1 MPISPPSAAGPAAA
15 WPDVPAPGP
24 SFSLSA
30 SPIHR
35 HLATSHTNNTY
46 TRKRRLDIHT
56 YTHSHSIDTDNIIDL
71 GPSPPCP
78 SRAGSRVSAT
88 TAQFASIQLIDS
100 PRTLPIESSPSIRS
114 EALHSS
120 GYISPNPPSSAT
132 FLSTNS
138 SSQGYSPF
146 PLLPPEI
153 LNAEWNDSNEVHH
166 QQHPSNSTPL
176 VRVDPAQDTYSH
188 HHPSSSPSLPH
199 GASMS
204 TVAIPFDPTFTMGS
218 RSTFTWPG
226 LEHSGESSG
235 TLLGHNLASLGS
247 SDASLTPPSG
257 SRSVTASPPRGV
269 MTPEQR
275 ELKKQRDQARRDS
288 KTSQRVR
295 RAGSNSYIHSPPLSM
310 PDVSST
316 MGVPVY
322 TTAPAPI
329 SLLAEP
335 TTTMGSS
342 SYLPSYSPPLS
353 DHGYQ
358 SGYPPMA
365 PAYSMGGMDYSNQFQ
380 PPAQYGRP
388 PLSVSQDPMM
398 YGVPPSM
405 APGAGADQG
414 GHVRVVQS
422 RPKPQ
427 CWEHGCNGRQFSTFS
442 NLLRHQREKSGQAAK
457 ATCPNCGAEF
467 TRTTARN
474 GHLLHDKCKQRRNT

>member
-1 MPISPPSAAGPAAA
+1 MASSFPEQGCEDSYSLPP
-15 WPDVPAPGP
+15 
-24 SFSLSA
+24 
-30 SPIHR
+30 R
-35 HLATSHTNNTY
+35 
-46 TRKRRLDIHT
+46 
-56 YTHSHSIDTDNIIDL
+56 
-71 GPSPPCP
+71 

-88 TAQFASIQLIDS
+88 AAQFANIQLVDS
-100 PRTLPIESSPSIRS
+100 PRTLPLESSPSVRS

-120 GYISPNPPSSAT
+120 GYISPNPPNSAT
-132 FLSTNS
+132 FLSS
-138 SSQGYSPF
+138 SNSQGYSPF

-153 LNAEWNDSNEVHH
+153 LNAGWNEHEVH
-166 QQHPSNSTPL
+166 QTSDSTPL
-176 VRVDPAQDTYSH
+176 VRVDPAQDYS
-188 HHPSSSPSLPH
+188 SNQSSPPLRT

-204 TVAIPFDPTFTMGS
+204 AIAMQFDPSFTMGS
-218 RSTFTWPG
+218 RSSFTWPG
-226 LEHSGESSG
+226 LDNSEPSGA
-235 TLLGHNLASLGS
+235 LLGHNLSSLGHVP
-247 SDASLTPPSG
+247 DASLTPPSG
-257 SRSVTASPPRGV
+257 SRSVTASPPRGTL
-269 MTPEQR
+269 TPEQR
-275 ELKKQRDQARRDS
+275 ELKKQRDMARRDS
-288 KTSQRVR
+288 KASQRVR
-295 RAGSNSYIHSPPLSM
+295 RAGSNPYVHSPPLSL

-316 MGVPVY
+316 MGVPIY

-358 SGYPPMA
+358 GGYPPMA
-365 PAYSMGGMDYSNQFQ
+365 PAYSMGGMDYSHQFQ
-380 PPAQYGRP
+380 QPTQYGYVSRENGQGVQDLKLTKDQRRSRP
-388 PLSVSQDPMM
+388 HMPVGQDPSMM

-405 APGAGADQG
+405 GGGPGAPDQG
-414 GHVRVVQS
+414 DTVVQS

-474 GHLLHDKCKQRRNT
+474 GHLLHDKCKQQQQRRNT

>member
-1 MPISPPSAAGPAAA
+1 MASSYSEQGCETSYSLPP
-15 WPDVPAPGP
+15 
-24 SFSLSA
+24 
-30 SPIHR
+30 R
-35 HLATSHTNNTY
+35 
-46 TRKRRLDIHT
+46 
-56 YTHSHSIDTDNIIDL
+56 
-71 GPSPPCP
+71 

-88 TAQFASIQLIDS
+88 TAQFASIQLVDS
-100 PRTLPIESSPSIRS
+100 PRTLPLESSPSIRS

-120 GYISPNPPSSAT
+120 SSAGYISPNPPSSAT
-132 FLSTNS
+132 FLPAPS
-138 SSQGYSPF
+138 SHGYSPF

-153 LNAEWNDSNEVHH
+153 LNAEWNDTEVHH
-166 QQHPSNSTPL
+166 HHTSNSTPL
-176 VRVDPAQDTYSH
+176 VRVDPAQDYS
-188 HHPSSSPSLPH
+188 HHPSSSPLPT

-218 RSTFTWPG
+218 RSAFTWPG
-226 LEHSGESSG
+226 LDNHESGG
-235 TLLGHNLASLGS
+235 ALLGHNLASLAS
-247 SDASLTPPSG
+247 ASDASLTPPSG
-257 SRSVTASPPRGV
+257 SRSVTSSPPRGTL
-269 MTPEQR
+269 TPEQR
-275 ELKKQRDQARRDS
+275 ELKKQRDMARRDS
-288 KTSQRVR
+288 KTSVRVR
-295 RAGSNSYIHSPPLSM
+295 RAGSNPYVNSPPLTM
-310 PDVSST
+310 PDVSGT

-342 SYLPSYSPPLS
+342 SYLPSYSPPLP

-365 PAYSMGGMDYSNQFQ
+365 PTYGMGGMDYSNQFQ
-380 PPAQYGRP
+380 PQAQYGYEPPPLENKADRKKQANTLRRSRP
-388 PLSVSQDPMM
+388 PLPVSQDPSMM
-398 YGVPPSM
+398 YGVPPSV
-405 APGAGADQG
+405 ASGAGPDHQGG

>member
-1 MPISPPSAAGPAAA
+1 
-15 WPDVPAPGP
+15 
-24 SFSLSA
+24 
-30 SPIHR
+30 
-35 HLATSHTNNTY
+35 
-46 TRKRRLDIHT
+46 
-56 YTHSHSIDTDNIIDL
+56 
-71 GPSPPCP
+71 
-78 SRAGSRVSAT
+78 
-88 TAQFASIQLIDS
+88 
-100 PRTLPIESSPSIRS
+100 
-114 EALHSS
+114 
-120 GYISPNPPSSAT
+120 
-132 FLSTNS
+132 
-138 SSQGYSPF
+138 
-146 PLLPPEI
+146 
-153 LNAEWNDSNEVHH
+153 
-166 QQHPSNSTPL
+166 
-176 VRVDPAQDTYSH
+176 
-188 HHPSSSPSLPH
+188 
-199 GASMS
+199 MS

-365 PAYSMGGMDYSNQFQ
+365 PTYSMGGMDYSNQFQ
-380 PPAQYGRP
+380 PPAQYGYVSSEPRSGGRGHYFWQKQQQQGRKADTPPLSSRP

>member
-1 MPISPPSAAGPAAA
+1 MAS
-15 WPDVPAPGP
+15 
-24 SFSLSA
+24 SFSEQGCEDSYSL
-30 SPIHR
+30 
-35 HLATSHTNNTY
+35 
-46 TRKRRLDIHT
+46 
-56 YTHSHSIDTDNIIDL
+56 
-71 GPSPPCP
+71 PPR

-88 TAQFASIQLIDS
+88 AAQFANIQLVDS
-100 PRTLPIESSPSIRS
+100 PRTLPLESSPSVRS

-120 GYISPNPPSSAT
+120 GYISPNPPNSAT
-132 FLSTNS
+132 FLSTS

-153 LNAEWNDSNEVHH
+153 LNAAEWNEHEVHH
-166 QQHPSNSTPL
+166 TSDSTPL
-176 VRVDPAQDTYSH
+176 VRVDPAQDYS
-188 HHPSSSPSLPH
+188 SNH
-199 GASMS
+199 GS
-204 TVAIPFDPTFTMGS
+204 
-218 RSTFTWPG
+218 
-226 LEHSGESSG
+226 
-235 TLLGHNLASLGS
+235 LLGHNLSSLGHHHQ
-247 SDASLTPPSG
+247 DASLTPPSG
-257 SRSVTASPPRGV
+257 SRSVTASPPRGTL
-269 MTPEQR
+269 TPEQR
-275 ELKKQRDQARRDS
+275 ELKKQRDMARRDS
-288 KTSQRVR
+288 KASQRVH
-295 RAGSNSYIHSPPLSM
+295 RAGSNPYIHSPPLSL

-335 TTTMGSS
+335 TTSMGSS

-365 PAYSMGGMDYSNQFQ
+365 QAYSMGGMDYSNQFQ
-380 PPAQYGRP
+380 PPAQYG
-388 PLSVSQDPMM
+388 LM

-405 APGAGADQG
+405 GPGAPDQG

-442 NLLRHQREKSGQAAK
+442 NLLRHQREKSGQATK

>member
-1 MPISPPSAAGPAAA
+1 MAS
-15 WPDVPAPGP
+15 
-24 SFSLSA
+24 SFSEQGCEDSYSL
-30 SPIHR
+30 
-35 HLATSHTNNTY
+35 
-46 TRKRRLDIHT
+46 
-56 YTHSHSIDTDNIIDL
+56 
-71 GPSPPCP
+71 PPR

-88 TAQFASIQLIDS
+88 AAQFANIQLVDS
-100 PRTLPIESSPSIRS
+100 PRTLPLESSPSVRS

-120 GYISPNPPSSAT
+120 GYISPNPPNSAT
-132 FLSTNS
+132 FLSTSN
-138 SSQGYSPF
+138 SQGYSPF

-153 LNAEWNDSNEVHH
+153 LNAAEWNEHEVHH
-166 QQHPSNSTPL
+166 TSDSTPL
-176 VRVDPAQDTYSH
+176 VRVDPAQDYS
-188 HHPSSSPSLPH
+188 SNQSSPPLPT

-204 TVAIPFDPTFTMGS
+204 TVAIPFDPSFTMGS
-218 RSTFTWPG
+218 RSAFTWPG
-226 LEHSGESSG
+226 LDNPEASGS
-235 TLLGHNLASLGS
+235 LLGHNLSSLGHHHQ
-247 SDASLTPPSG
+247 DASLTPPSG
-257 SRSVTASPPRGV
+257 SRSVTASPPRGTL
-269 MTPEQR
+269 TPEQR
-275 ELKKQRDQARRDS
+275 ELKKQRDMARRDS
-288 KTSQRVR
+288 KASQRVH
-295 RAGSNSYIHSPPLSM
+295 RAGSNPYIHSPPLSL

-335 TTTMGSS
+335 ATSMGSS

-365 PAYSMGGMDYSNQFQ
+365 QAYSMGGMDYSNQFQ
-380 PPAQYGRP
+380 PPAQYGSRHSMP
-388 PLSVSQDPMM
+388 VGQDPSLM

-405 APGAGADQG
+405 GPGAPDQG

-442 NLLRHQREKSGQAAK
+442 NLLRHQREKSGQATK

>member
-1 MPISPPSAAGPAAA
+1 MASSYSEQGCENSYSLPP
-15 WPDVPAPGP
+15 
-24 SFSLSA
+24 
-30 SPIHR
+30 R
-35 HLATSHTNNTY
+35 
-46 TRKRRLDIHT
+46 
-56 YTHSHSIDTDNIIDL
+56 
-71 GPSPPCP
+71 
-78 SRAGSRVSAT
+78 SRAGSHVSAT
-88 TAQFASIQLIDS
+88 AAQFANIQLIDS
-100 PRTLPIESSPSIRS
+100 PRTLPIESSPSISS

-120 GYISPNPPSSAT
+120 GYISPNPPHSAS
-132 FLSTNS
+132 FLSTP

-153 LNAEWNDSNEVHH
+153 LNAEWNDSEVHR
-166 QQHPSNSTPL
+166 QTSDSTPL
-176 VRVDPAQDTYSH
+176 VRVDPAQDYSH
-188 HHPSSSPSLPH
+188 HQSSSPLPT

-204 TVAIPFDPTFTMGS
+204 TVALQFDPTFTMGS

-226 LEHSGESSG
+226 LDNSESSG

-247 SDASLTPPSG
+247 ASDASLTPPSG

-269 MTPEQR
+269 LTPEQR

-288 KTSQRVR
+288 KASARGR
-295 RAGSNSYIHSPPLSM
+295 RTGSNPYIHSPPLSM

-335 TTTMGSS
+335 TTTMGAS

-358 SGYPPMA
+358 NGYPPMA
-365 PAYSMGGMDYSNQFQ
+365 PAYSLGGMDYSNQFQ
-380 PPAQYGRP
+380 PPAQYSSRP
-388 PLSVSQDPMM
+388 PMPVGQDPSMM
-398 YGVPPSM
+398 YGVPPTM
-405 APGAGADQG
+405 APGAGPDQG

>member
-1 MPISPPSAAGPAAA
+1 MASSYSEQGCENSYSLPP
-15 WPDVPAPGP
+15 
-24 SFSLSA
+24 
-30 SPIHR
+30 R
-35 HLATSHTNNTY
+35 
-46 TRKRRLDIHT
+46 
-56 YTHSHSIDTDNIIDL
+56 
-71 GPSPPCP
+71 

-88 TAQFASIQLIDS
+88 TAQFASIQLVDC

-120 GYISPNPPSSAT
+120 GYISHNPPSSAT
-132 FLSTNS
+132 FLPTNS

-153 LNAEWNDSNEVHH
+153 LNAEWNDNTDVHHH
-166 QQHPSNSTPL
+166 QQHASNSTPL

-188 HHPSSSPSLPH
+188 HHHHHPSSSPPLPH

-380 PPAQYGRP
+380 PPAQYGYVSEPRGGRGHHFWQQQQQGLDDRKADTPPLSSRP